1 MRKRCDS
8 CAADEVFF
16 EHSPAAPVGGK
27 AAVLLTGM
35 RTKASWFFVKDNAR
49 ERGNSV
55 WTAETG
61 YGKMGNTVR
70 V

>member
-1 MRKRCDS
+1 MAALWTRSFSNILLPLLWVRKR
-8 CAADEVFF
+8 
-16 EHSPAAPVGGK
+16 APF
-27 AAVLLTGM
+27 LTGM
-35 RTKASWFFVKDNAR
+35 RTKASWFFVKDNAG